1 MRRIRSLAAVCLL
14 SLVLGGCSLFA
25 SPLLDAQLL
34 VQGNLDVVYLNQ
46 PSEDYLQLVSST
58 EEEARQ
64 DYEDGIWVEVDAAA
78 SYFYIDLELCDESIS
93 QRLYD
98 LLCSIYA
105 YSSYQVGEA
114 TQTETGY
121 VVEVTVDPIDIFQKM
136 LEEDYD
142 DAYEEI
148 WANQDFTSA
157 TEEEYETAWAQFIL
171 ELLEARL
178 DSIGYLEAVTVS
190 VHVEQNDEGYYA
202 ITDEDFSQ
210 VDWYILSYGDGE

>member
-1 MRRIRSLAAVCLL
+1 MRRIRSLAAVCIL
-14 SLVLGGCSLFA
+14 SLVLGGCSLFG

-98 LLCSIYA
+98 LLCSIYT

-114 TQTETGY
+114 AETETGY
-121 VVEVTVDPIDIFQKM
+121 VVDVTVNPMDIFQKM

-148 WANQDFTSA
+148 WAQQDFTSA
-157 TEEEYETAWAQFIL
+157 TEEEYETAWAEFIL

-178 DSIGYLEAVTVS
+178 DNIGYLEAVTVS

-202 ITDEDFSQ
+202 IADEDFSQ